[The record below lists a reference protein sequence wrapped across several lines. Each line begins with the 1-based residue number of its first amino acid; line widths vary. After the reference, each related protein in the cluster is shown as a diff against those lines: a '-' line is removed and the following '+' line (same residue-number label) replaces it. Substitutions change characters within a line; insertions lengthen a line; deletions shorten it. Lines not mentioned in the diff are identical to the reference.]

1 MMNVTVE
8 TENSSTM
15 YRIESLEE
23 LAEITEFETIFVSR

>member
-15 YRIESLEE
+15 YQIESLEE